1 MVGIVLMFLIQ
12 VLIAAAVL
20 YLVIWIVT
28 NVAGVPVPAKIIQI
42 VWVIFLLVVLL
53 WAWQAF
59 GSHLPRI
66 SLNAL

>member
-1 MVGIVLMFLIQ
+1 MVGVVLTFLIQ

-42 VWVIFLLVVLL
+42 VWVIFLLVVIL

-59 GSHLPRI
+59 GSHLPGFR
-66 SLNAL
+66 